1 MTAPSA
7 IFVTLGCRSNQYD
20 TAAMMAWAEEAGY
33 RVRDLSSVPSDEG
46 PVDFYVINTCAVTG
60 KTEYQCR
67 QMIRRARKQSPE
79 AKIVATGC
87 LAETDPHAMI
97 KAGAD
102 MVAGPRHRT
111 RVIEYLA
118 GESNPGPG
126 FFYHPAG
133 GTQQKS
139 RAVIKIQD
147 GCMSFCSY
155 CIVPLARGESRSLPV
170 NEVIGQLASLSEKGF
185 AEVVI
190 TGVHLGL
197 YGRDIKTS
205 LEELIKRI
213 DRSAGIPE
221 RLRLSSLEPQAVSD
235 ELINVICNS
244 RLFCPHFHLP
254 LQSGDRQVL
263 KAMKRP
269 YTPERFEEIVR
280 RIHHMAPHAGTGV
293 DIIAGFPG
301 ESEQAHENT
310 VKLVSDLPLSYFHV
324 FPYSKRPGTRAA
336 KMTEQVPQDIIK
348 ERAARLRKIGA
359 DKKREFLRSQVGKVR
374 KVLFEKADES
384 GSSGLSENY
393 VRVETGSR
401 VDCGSITDMKIV
413 KALQTRLEGVPADEE

>member
-46 PVDFYVINTCAVTG
+46 LVDFYVINTCAVTG

-67 QMIRRARKQSPE
+67 QMIRRARKQSPN

-87 LAETDPHAMI
+87 LAETDPHSMI

-111 RVIEYLA
+111 RVIEYL
-118 GESNPGPG
+118 GGVSNPGPG

-155 CIVPLARGESRSLPV
+155 CIVPVARGGSRSLPV
-170 NEVIGQLASLSEKGF
+170 NEVLDQLKRLADKGF

-190 TGVHLGL
+190 TGVHLGI
-197 YGRDIKTS
+197 YGRDIHTS

-213 DRSAGIPE
+213 DRFPGMPQRI
-221 RLRLSSLEPQAVSD
+221 RMSSLEPQAVSD
-235 ELINVICNS
+235 ELINVMASS

-263 KAMKRP
+263 KDMKRP
-269 YTPERFEEIVR
+269 YTPKRFEEIVLK
-280 RIHHMAPHAGTGV
+280 IASLLPDAGIGV
-293 DIIAGFPG
+293 DLIAGFPG
-301 ESEQAHENT
+301 ESEKAHENT
-310 VKLVSDLPLSYFHV
+310 VKLVSDLPISYFHV
-324 FPYSKRPGTRAA
+324 FPYSRRPGTRAA
-336 KMTEQVPQDIIK
+336 EMTQQVPKDIIK
-348 ERAARLRKIGA
+348 ERAARLRKIGG
-359 DKKREFLRSQVGKVR
+359 DQKKEFLRSQVGKVR
-374 KVLFEKADES
+374 KVL
-384 GSSGLSENY
+384 
-393 VRVETGSR
+393 T
-401 VDCGSITDMKIV
+401 T
-413 KALQTRLEGVPADEE
+413 